1 MTEKFEQSFD
11 YFKKM
16 STLKKVLIVFV
27 ILLIFIIV
35 VEQPGR
41 DAKKRQSEKFFI
53 PKFVIEDVTKVQMG
67 HAAQEREVILEKGE
81 GGWRVVNGHSFPAD
95 TQKVDDFLKAM
106 YSLKEG
112 SVVSNNPERTA
123 IFSVDEK
130 NGIHVQAWNHKER
143 AIADFYAGETIP
155 DGQYLRR
162 ADEDE
167 VFQTIPSLTRFLT
180 DSLDSWKDKTL
191 LSVEEADVR
200 RFSLKTPE
208 EEIVLEK
215 KDMVWHVIQPEDYEA
230 DGLAVRTLFDQ
241 FKQLRANAFAEST
254 DASQADFSGP
264 DYKLSVRM
272 NDDALQLVLFKKA
285 EEGDYYFAKNGD
297 KDMVY
302 TVDQPLVDGIFGLE
316 FKAENPA
323 Q

>member
-16 STLKKVLIVFV
+16 SPLKKALIVFV
-27 ILLIFIIV
+27 ALLIFIIV

-53 PKFVIEDVTKVQMG
+53 PKFVVEDITKVDVSQ
-67 HAAQEREVILEKGE
+67 AAQEQEVILEKKE
-81 GGWRVVNGHSFPAD
+81 GVWRVVNGHSFPAD
-95 TQKVDDFLKAM
+95 ADKVEDFLKAM

-112 SVVSNNPERTA
+112 SLVSNNPDRTA

-130 NGIHVQAWNHKER
+130 NGVHVQVWDHKER
-143 AIADFYAGETIP
+143 AVADFYAGETIP
-155 DGQYLRR
+155 DGQYLRQ
-162 ADEDE
+162 ADKDE
-167 VFQTIPSLTRFLT
+167 VFQTVPSLTRFLT

-191 LSVEEADVR
+191 LSVDEDDAR
-200 RFSLKTPE
+200 RLALKTPE
-208 EEIVLEK
+208 DEIVLEK
-215 KDMVWHVIQPEDYEA
+215 KEMVWQVIQPEEYDA

-241 FKQLRANAFAEST
+241 FKQLRANAFAESA
-254 DASQADFSGP
+254 DASQVDFSDP
-264 DYKLSVRM
+264 DYKISVRM
-272 NDDALQLVLFKKA
+272 NDDSLHLVLFKKA
-285 EEGDYYFAKNGD
+285 GEGDIYFAKNGD

-302 TVDQPLVDGIFGLE
+302 TVDQLMIDSVFGLK
-316 FKAENPA
+316 FKADAPA